1 MDFGPWTSMAAGFS
15 MGFMPRSPLSVAVQ
29 DQVSKVLVDR
39 LAKLINLMPG
49 GESTQAQWVPTVGN
63 AGLFN

>member
-1 MDFGPWTSMAAGFS
+1 MAAGFS

-49 GESTQAQWVPTVGN
+49 GESTQAQWARRRFFPLPTVGN